1 MPTLTRRFALRVHT
15 SQPLARLTTTL
26 LALLVSVAAPVVASN
41 DVVGT
46 VAVVAF
52 DEAGASLALEVH
64 VGDQVGTTPVRLLL
78 PAGRHAVSVVIDGVR
93 QPLTTVDL
101 AADGFVDVVIDTGA
115 GPPRADVDRSGGD
128 GDPADQTPTTTTTS
142 STVTETGTLRLQ
154 VRSVVDSTPLG
165 GARVFLRGGSALGT
179 VADDGT
185 LTVTVPAGA
194 IAISVVQPGFL
205 PRVVEVD
212 MKVDVGA
219 GTVMDVEVG
228 LLPLADELDELTV
241 RAPHIQ
247 GGLAGAVSERRD
259 NKQLVEVLGAEQIK
273 KSGDGDAA
281 SALRRVTGL
290 TVVGGRFVYVRGLG
304 DRYSSTL
311 VNGAVLPSPEPE
323 KRVVPLDQFPA
334 PLLESLV
341 VQKTWSP
348 ELPGEFGGGSV
359 QLRTRSSP
367 GAGSGGDGDKPL
379 ITVGV
384 STSMVLGTTFVEHD
398 LPPGGA
404 LDVLGF
410 DDGSRGLP
418 ADVLAASDQAP
429 LAEGNALTGGGLDRK
444 ELERL
449 GEQITPQ
456 WSPRQALVLPGLGF
470 NATVGDTVDTP
481 LGQLGAIAAL
491 TWSGDT
497 IHTDASRQL
506 TASGSDG
513 DVVVTDD
520 LRVASTERSVAWG
533 TVLGLNLTPAPGQ
546 HLHAV
551 TLLNRSSDDEARIV
565 EGYDQDIDGQLRL
578 TRLRFVSRQLFVQQ
592 VFGEHDLPW
601 SPLSGPD
608 RPMQLRFR
616 GSYALA
622 QRDEPGQRTSRFDQ
636 NDDGQFLLS
645 DRSDGT
651 QILTSSLVDHAIDT
665 QLAVTMPFVNWAGE
679 DGSAT
684 AGVALAGKIRDVD
697 TRRFKFLFAGPAAS
711 DPAVRARPVDEIF
724 TPATIGPDGF
734 VLTEATRNTDNH
746 TGTSAVA
753 AGFVAVELPVARD
766 VVVSGGLRL
775 EASRL
780 EVTTFELFNAAA
792 APVIADLTNLD
803 VLPAVAVAWTML
815 DDLTLK
821 AAATRTVVRPELRE
835 LSPAI
840 YTDVA
845 GGRARFGNP
854 DLRQTAITHVDARL
868 EWAFSGRDGASIALF
883 GKHFDQPIESV
894 VTAGADQAIT
904 ADNVDAA
911 FNLGVELE
919 GRVSLAQLLPQ
930 TSSIPVLS
938 GLWVGGNGALI
949 ASRVVIGAEQQGT
962 LTSTERPL
970 EGQSPWVANLQLGSD
985 DDVNGFSVTALYNV
999 FGPRIVEVG
1008 ALGLPDA
1015 VEEPFHQ
1022 LDVVLRQRLPWG
1034 LSLSLKGSNLLD
1046 LPATRTLGG
1055 RTVDSVSRG
1064 RAVSAGLSWTW

>member
-1 MPTLTRRFALRVHT
+1 MPSLITG
-15 SQPLARLTTTL
+15 L
-26 LALLVSVAAPVVASN
+26 LALLVAVAAPVDGSG
-41 DVVGT
+41 DTGGT

-52 DEAGASLALEVH
+52 DESGAPIALEVH
-64 VGDQVGTTPVRLLL
+64 VGDSVGVTPVHLQL
-78 PAGRHAVSVVIDGVR
+78 PVGRHSVSVVVDGVR
-93 QPLTTVDL
+93 QPLTTVEVR
-101 AADGFVDVVIDTGA
+101 AGGFVDVVVDTGA
-115 GPPRADVDRSGGD
+115 GAPHADVDSSGSD
-128 GDPADQTPTTTTTS
+128 GDPADQTVPSASATA
-142 STVTETGTLRLQ
+142 ETGTLRLQ
-154 VRSVVDSTPLG
+154 VRSVVDSTRLG
-165 GARVFLRGGSALGT
+165 GARVFLRGGSALGAI
-179 VADDGT
+179 ADDGS

-194 IAISVVQPGFL
+194 IAVSVVQPGFL

-212 MKVDVGA
+212 VGA
-219 GTVMDVEVG
+219 GAVMDVEVG

-247 GGLAGAVSERRD
+247 GGLAGAVSERRE

-323 KRVVPLDQFPA
+323 KRVVPLDLFPA

-359 QLRTRSSP
+359 QLRTRSTLPST
-367 GAGSGGDGDKPL
+367 DGDKPL
-379 ITVGV
+379 VTIGL
-384 STSMVLGTTFVEHD
+384 STSMVLGTTFVEHA

-404 LDVLGF
+404 LDGLGF
-410 DDGSRGLP
+410 DDGGRGLP
-418 ADVLAASDQAP
+418 ADVRAASDQAP

-449 GEQITPQ
+449 GEQVSPK
-456 WSPRQALVLPGLGF
+456 WSPRPALVLPGLGF
-470 NATVGDTVDTP
+470 NATVGDTIDTP
-481 LGQLGAIAAL
+481 LGPLGAIAAL

-497 IHTDASRQL
+497 VHTDASRQL

-592 VFGEHDLPW
+592 VFSEHDLPW
-601 SPLSGPD
+601 SPLAGPD

-622 QRDEPGQRTSRFDQ
+622 QRDEPGQRTTRFDESS
-636 NDDGQFLLS
+636 DGTFLLS

-651 QILTSSLVDHAIDT
+651 QFLTSSLVDHAIDT
-665 QLAVTMPFVNWAGE
+665 QLSLITPFVNWAGE

-684 AGVALAGKIRDVD
+684 VGVALAGKVRDVD
-697 TRRFKFLFAGPAAS
+697 TRRFKFLFTGPAAS

-746 TGTSAVA
+746 TGQSAVA
-753 AGFVAVELPVARD
+753 AGFVAVELPVAND

-792 APVIADLTNLD
+792 APVIADLENLD
-803 VLPAVAVAWTML
+803 VLPAVAVAWTIL

-854 DLRQTAITHVDARL
+854 DLLQTTITHLDARL
-868 EWAFSGRDGASIALF
+868 EWAFSGRDGASIAVF

-930 TSSIPVLS
+930 TQDIPVLS

-949 ASRVVIGAEQQGT
+949 ASRVVIGPEQQGT

-970 EGQSPWVANLQLGSD
+970 EGQSPWVANLQVGSD
-985 DDVNGFSVTALYNV
+985 DDASGFSVTALYNV

-1022 LDVVLRQRLPWG
+1022 VDVVLRQRLPWG